1 MRIVCKHQLIS
12 GGHTPSRDRQV
23 RRSASGNMDT
33 CEDK

>member
-1 MRIVCKHQLIS
+1 MRIVCKRQLIS

-33 CEDK
+33 L